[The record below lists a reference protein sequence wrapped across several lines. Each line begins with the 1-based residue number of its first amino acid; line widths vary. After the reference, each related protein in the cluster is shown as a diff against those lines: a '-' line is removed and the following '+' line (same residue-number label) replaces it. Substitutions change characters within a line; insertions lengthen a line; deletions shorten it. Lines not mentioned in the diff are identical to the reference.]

1 MELNKE
7 NKAELLYGR
16 LRDRIETMTEGE
28 SFPSVRQLMQEYQVS
43 RFTVDPVLRKLREQG
58 HLESVIGS
66 GTFVRHPAD
75 P

>member
-58 HLESVIGS
+58 HLESV
-66 GTFVRHPAD
+66 
-75 P
+75 